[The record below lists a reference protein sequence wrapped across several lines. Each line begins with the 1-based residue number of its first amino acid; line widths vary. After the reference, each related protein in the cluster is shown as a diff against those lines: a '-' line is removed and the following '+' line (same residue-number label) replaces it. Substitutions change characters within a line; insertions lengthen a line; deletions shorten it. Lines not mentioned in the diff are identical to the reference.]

1 MDMRRA
7 LKDRLAAYK
16 LPSEMKVLDAIPRNT
31 MGKGELITFSFLF
44 YIVIAM
50 IGFYANLYS
59 E

>member
-1 MDMRRA
+1 MRRA

-16 LPSEMKVLDAIPRNT
+16 LPSEMKVLDAIPRNA